1 MLNRTLT
8 GDATWWLSVRI
19 AAWHIWKNGRESMNT
34 AILNVITEALAKI
47 KTGRRTMTMDEVR
60 SRATEYL
67 DDMISKRAE
76 STSAGPITYI
86 ELRVLESRPLFEGVS
101 LASTIVRFA
110 QSQAK
115 AEISAGR
122 SPAKKIKVVLF
133 TEASTAFAASNV
145 DVVLLGADRI
155 ACSGAVS
162 NKTGSLQTAL
172 CAKAL
177 SLNGGRHKMQVIVVS
192 ETEKIAPPSDS
203 SEHVVENNEAG
214 LVSCDWHSN
223 LHSERLRDAA
233 AVLDQA
239 TTDETMTA
247 TLNIEVKIE
256 NVFFE
261 WVGPDLIDAYITEKG
276 TWTTEDIKQYSKDL
290 GQKKKEVF
298 ADI

>member
-67 DDMISKRAE
+67 DDMISKRAD
-76 STSAGPITYI
+76 
-86 ELRVLESRPLFEGVS
+86 
-101 LASTIVRFA
+101 
-110 QSQAK
+110 
-115 AEISAGR
+115 
-122 SPAKKIKVVLF
+122 PAKKIKVVLF